1 LVSAWKTEYE
11 TTNFVDSIESVPELT
26 EKKNRADLH
35 TNLATKLL
43 DSVKERSIDKLHTF
57 EEDMLHTKTT
67 PADLKEVLA
76 APGNDQDKLRLL
88 CIAYLSKC
96 LKL

>member
-1 LVSAWKTEYE
+1 MSAWKAEYE
-11 TTNFVDSIESVPELT
+11 STNFVDSIEAVPELS

-43 DSVKERSIDKLHTF
+43 DQVKERSIDKIHTF
-57 EEDMLHTKTT
+57 EEDMLHSKTN
-67 PADLKEVLA
+67 PNLREILD
-76 APGNDQDKLRLL
+76 APGDENDKLRLL
-88 CIAYLSKC
+88 CIAYLTKR